1 MGVKRGRSFLPG
13 RLCSLAGIASFYISL
28 DLLAH
33 AGPVVVPGHQLQHL
47 VVTWVPS
54 RRVVMVSL
62 DHLASQG
69 FILGDVDPVLECDDL
84 IAFSPARQVV
94 SHTSTVSLFRPCR
107 NTIKMLNGRKSAV
120 QHFAR
125 VGSD

>member
-1 MGVKRGRSFLPG
+1 MGVERGRCFLSG
-13 RLCSLAGIASFYISL
+13 RLRSLASIASLHISL

-33 AGPVVVPGHQLQHL
+33 AGPVVVPGHQLQRL
-47 VVTWVPS
+47 VVAWVPS

-84 IAFSPARQVV
+84 ITFPPARQVPP
-94 SHTSTVSLFRPCR
+94 HGL
-107 NTIKMLNGRKSAV
+107 G
-120 QHFAR
+120 H
-125 VGSD
+125 